1 MTVKPSGHTGSVPPY
16 GSGRHEGA
24 GQREAPGRRETPGQT
39 PGQTPGPGEASG
51 RGDGLAGLPALEP
64 LPTAAE
70 RAADVIRENIFEG
83 RFAPGTALPEAAL
96 SKALQVSRN
105 TVREAFRTLTGEHLL
120 AYEAHRGVT
129 VRWLTVD
136 DVTDI
141 YRLRRMFELTAI
153 ELAVAGGGSE
163 VDVDAIGGLVAA
175 AERAAGA
182 GRWNEVGT
190 LNLRFHEQIVGAH
203 RSPRIDEVFRRLMTE
218 VRLGFLAFSDPAEL
232 HAPFVSRNRALHAL
246 IADGSTRQAREELA
260 TYLDD
265 AERLIVAAIRERPDH
280 EPKEHDR

>member
-1 MTVKPSGHTGSVPPY
+1 MVNPSGHTGSAPSY

-24 GQREAPGRRETPGQT
+24 DPH
-39 PGQTPGPGEASG
+39 
-51 RGDGLAGLPALEP
+51 DGLAGLPALEP

-129 VRWLTVD
+129 VRWLTAD

-141 YRLRRMFELTAI
+141 YRLRRMFELTAV
-153 ELAVAGGGSE
+153 ELTAAGRPGHE
-163 VDVDAIGGLVAA
+163 LDVDAIGGLVTA
-175 AERAAGA
+175 AERAATA
-182 GRWNEVGT
+182 GRWKEVGT
-190 LNLRFHEQIVGAH
+190 LNLRFHERIVGAL

-218 VRLGFLAFSDPAEL
+218 VRLGFLAFPDPAEL
-232 HAPFVSRNRALHAL
+232 HAPYVSRNRSLHAL
-246 IADGSTRQAREELA
+246 IVDGRSEDARAELA

-265 AERLIVAAIRERPDH
+265 AERLILAAIQGRPDQ

>member
-1 MTVKPSGHTGSVPPY
+1 MMVKPSPDSGPAASRSLGRSPGSLADLPPL
-16 GSGRHEGA
+16 R
-24 GQREAPGRRETPGQT
+24 
-39 PGQTPGPGEASG
+39 
-51 RGDGLAGLPALEP
+51 P

-70 RAADVIRENIFEG
+70 RAADVVRENIFEG
-83 RFAPGTALPEAAL
+83 RFAPGTALPESAL

-129 VRWLTVD
+129 VRRLTAD

-141 YRLRRMFELTAI
+141 YRLRRMFELTAV
-153 ELAVAGGGSE
+153 ELADADGGGGAGGPGHAL
-163 VDVDAIGGLVAA
+163 DVGAIGDLVGA
-175 AERAAGA
+175 AERAAET
-182 GRWNEVGT
+182 GRWKDVGT
-190 LNLRFHEQIVGAH
+190 LNLRFHERIVGAH

-218 VRLGFLAFSDPAEL
+218 VRLGFLAFPDPAEL

-246 IADGSTRQAREELA
+246 MAGGRSREARAELA

-265 AERLIVAAIRERPDH
+265 AERLILAAIRGRLDQD
-280 EPKEHDR
+280 PKEA